1 MTLILKSNAKMKVTR
16 ATDVVPNA
24 AVEMYFSE
32 ESYKKGSQVLSL
44 LDVIETNQASET
56 GYYDVAGNYKTV
68 AGLTPR
74 VGFGK
79 NSYKKGLVVEP
90 AYVNH
95 FRNSFTPV
103 SHSISLTVGAGA
115 YLVMS
120 IIGRGSVDFYC
131 KDVLVGTVTETSPK
145 VYHNPLATN
154 EDGVAIRF
162 EVTGDVEYA
171 SLDATLVNNRL
182 GVTRI
187 QTGGGVAATKSGEA
201 LKVKRSL
208 LDSVLTE
215 PKGAVVIKFYSP
227 STVFSLGNI
236 KRVVDVKNIVN
247 GYGTYAA
254 FNDTGNVPY
263 QLRTSSASGFQGRT
277 LSKGTDFVTPPSKTM
292 AMSFGEVNRL
302 FCNGEKVGEIQSSLS
317 SSLDMMLSIGGKAWS
332 EDNMKYVESL
342 VIYSRELTDDEL
354 LLLSNT

>member
-1 MTLILKSNAKMKVTR
+1 MTLILKSNTKMKVTR

-56 GYYDVAGNYKTV
+56 GYYDVSGNYKTA

-90 AYVNH
+90 AFVNH

-120 IIGRGSVDFYC
+120 IVGKGSVDFYC
-131 KDVLVGTVTETSPK
+131 KEVLVGTVTETSPK

-154 EDGVAIRF
+154 EVGVAIRF

-171 SLDATLVNNRL
+171 SLDATTTNNRV

-187 QTGGGVAATKSGEA
+187 RTGSAAATKTAEIV
-201 LKVKRSL
+201 KVKKTL
-208 LDSVLTE
+208 LDSFLTAQ
-215 PKGAVVIKFYSP
+215 KGTVVIKFYSP
-227 STVFSLGNI
+227 PTVFGLGDI
-236 KRVVDVKNIVN
+236 KRVVDVKNTVN

-254 FNDTGNVPY
+254 FSDIGNVPY
-263 QLRTSSASGFQGRT
+263 QLRTSAASGLQGRT
-277 LSKGTDFVTPPSKTM
+277 LSKGTDFVTPLSKTM

-317 SSLDMMLSIGGKAWS
+317 SSLDILLSVGGKAWS